1 MAERSYVF
9 NGNSLPDAGPYSDSD
24 WWELQ
29 KYGFGHGGSR
39 PNGGVMRGNGVY
51 VNSGQSESLVVS
63 QTAPASAAVA
73 LGIGSALIDGSL
85 YVNDSALTLTIAAN
99 GSGSARIDT
108 VILRKTVSAGTV
120 RAVVLQGTP
129 AGTPVPTALTQT
141 AGVIWEIPIAYVTV
155 ASGFV
160 TIVNAN
166 VTQSMEI
173 GNANNVQVV
182 DDVLNNSAITL
193 EPGMIVVWDLGSG
206 KAVTTTVTSYNR
218 LVAGVWLG
226 RTAAGARG
234 RLQRGGTA
242 LVKFLSAPTAGQFV
256 VTSTTVGSASG
267 TSFEGI
273 PNIGRVIEATGAA
286 GLNTVQLDIDT
297 GNDLA
302 VLAANRL
309 GGVATPLD
317 SGTFIPFYNE
327 IEVEFYLR
335 SETAATTDA
344 FLFRFGDIAS
354 GFDATATNYFSYAIQ
369 TSGAGPTATP
379 IENLGAAAGIRVA
392 GPGATAGANL
402 FVSGKF
408 RMWDVR
414 STSTRKKNI
423 DGRAFFRVGNLT
435 GNLAI
440 QSFGGNW
447 ENATIRCEQVRV
459 VTVSGAN
466 LSADSQILV
475 RAIRSMALP

>member
-1 MAERSYVF
+1 MERSFVF

-39 PNGGVMRGNGVY
+39 PNGGVIRGNGVF
-51 VNSGQSESLVVS
+51 VASGQSESLVVS

-73 LGIGSALIDGSL
+73 LGVGSALIDGSL
-85 YVNDSALTLTIAAN
+85 YINDSTLTLTIAAN

-108 VILRKTVSAGTV
+108 IILRKTVSAGTV
-120 RAVVLQGTP
+120 RAAVLQGTP

-141 AGVIWEIPIAYVTV
+141 AGVIWEIPTAYVAV

-160 TIVNAN
+160 TIGNAN

-173 GNANNVQVV
+173 GNASNAEVV
-182 DDVLNNSAITL
+182 DDVLNSSAITL
-193 EPGMIVVWDLGSG
+193 EPGMIVVWDLGVG

-226 RTAAGARG
+226 RTASGSRG

-242 LVKFLSAPTAGQFV
+242 LVKFLSTPTAGQFV
-256 VTSTTVGSASG
+256 VTSTTAGSALG

-297 GNDLA
+297 GNDLS
-302 VLAANRL
+302 VLNANRL
-309 GGVATPLD
+309 QAAATPLD
-317 SGTFIPFYNE
+317 SGTFIPYFNS

-335 SETAATTDA
+335 SEVAAATDT
-344 FLFRFGDIAS
+344 FLFRFGDIAA
-354 GFDATATNYFSYAIQ
+354 GFDATAGNYFSYGIQ
-369 TSGAGPTATP
+369 HTTTTPTATA
-379 IENLGAAAGIRVA
+379 IENLGASAGIRIN

-402 FVSGKF
+402 FVHGKL

-414 STSTRKKNI
+414 STAVRKK
-423 DGRAFFRVGNLT
+423 GVEGMAWFRIGNVT
-435 GNLAI
+435 GNLVI
-440 QSFGGNW
+440 QTFGGDW
-447 ENATIRCEQVRV
+447 DNATIRCEQVRV
-459 VTVSGAN
+459 VTTSGAN